1 MKEKVLKS
9 SLIVTAIILIV
20 RKKEMKG
27 KQNVSSRNF
36 RNRSMDVR
44 R

>member
-20 RKKEMKG
+20 KKKERKLKWKLKEFQEPFNG
-27 KQNVSSRNF
+27 R
-36 RNRSMDVR
+36 
-44 R
+44 